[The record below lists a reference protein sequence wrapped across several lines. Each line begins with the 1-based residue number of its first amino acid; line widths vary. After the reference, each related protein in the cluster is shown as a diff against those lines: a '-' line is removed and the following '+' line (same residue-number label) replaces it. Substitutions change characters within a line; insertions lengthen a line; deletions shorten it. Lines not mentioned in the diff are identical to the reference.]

1 MFRNLCARRCQRG
14 LLCRFCAALPPDTD
28 DENLRRISN
37 KFGAYKTGVV
47 SVLSERAAR
56 SQTSPARVFK
66 RRTLPFLRGTE
77 GVWREKQRAFG
88 TGARCSA
95 AVAPISFVA
104 YHLCIEVQRINLLMG
119 LLNFCL
125 RRESLF
131 FGYSGAKNEPLA
143 RAFFFVYAT
152 QFLRYWEP

>member
-1 MFRNLCARRCQRG
+1 M
-14 LLCRFCAALPPDTD
+14 
-28 DENLRRISN
+28 
-37 KFGAYKTGVV
+37 
-47 SVLSERAAR
+47 RAAR
-56 SQTSPARVFK
+56 VSVPRHHGLAES
-66 RRTLPFLRGTE
+66 
-77 GVWREKQRAFG
+77 
-88 TGARCSA
+88 RCSA

-143 RAFFFVYAT
+143 RAFFFVYRGTIPTLQEKQLYRLLYTLLWYFACT
-152 QFLRYWEP
+152 STLIGAILY